1 MSAPNNN
8 DTTELDIDPDKV
20 ESAAARA
27 QRLEF
32 PRTWLSD
39 GIEAVMHRTTGVI
52 NWIWAILV
60 LIIVATVGMRY
71 VFAINTISIEEV
83 QWHLYAIGF
92 MLAIGYAILHDAHVR
107 VDVIAA
113 NLGART
119 RATIE
124 LLMILLIL
132 FPLVWIIISYAIPFV
147 EASWRRGERSSAPGG
162 LSHRWA
168 IKAVIIVA
176 FAYIGLAAFARL
188 LRVSAFLF
196 GFPRPRN

>member
-1 MSAPNNN
+1 MGDPTKIDSDIRA
-8 DTTELDIDPDKV
+8 IDPDEV

-39 GIEAVMHRTTGVI
+39 GIEAAIHRTAAVI
-52 NWIWAILV
+52 NWIWVSLV
-60 LIIVATVGMRY
+60 LIIVTTVAMRY
-71 VFAINTISIEEV
+71 VFAINTIWIEEV

-92 MLAIGYAILHDAHVR
+92 MFGIGYAILYDAHVR

-124 LLMILLIL
+124 LLMILFIL
-132 FPLVWIIISYAIPFV
+132 LPFVWIIISYAIPFV

-162 LSHRWA
+162 LGARWA
-168 IKAVIIVA
+168 IKAVIIAA
-176 FAYIGLAAFARL
+176 FVYIGLAAFARL